1 MGSVAWGKCSCCK
14 RMFGYSVES
23 ALVTDHGDPPTMCGM
38 CKNRGGLC
46 MHNVFERYRGLEPGT
61 FKVLMHRS
69 KPHHDDRWA
78 DDPERCEWCSADTTE
93 HLRRQS

>member
-1 MGSVAWGKCSCCK
+1 
-14 RMFGYSVES
+14 
-23 ALVTDHGDPPTMCGM
+23 
-38 CKNRGGLC
+38 

-78 DDPERCEWCSADTTE
+78 NDPERCEWCSADTTA
-93 HLRRQS
+93 HLRRSE